1 MKQLP
6 ESYLAYLEGKD
17 EDFTATVL
25 PILRQSA
32 ADQLHG
38 VKVVQL
44 PHGVQAHLD
53 DAIPFGQ
60 VREDSD

>member
-6 ESYLAYLEGKD
+6 ESYLAYIEDKD

-38 VKVVQL
+38 VKVVML
-44 PHGVQAHLD
+44 PHGIQAHLD
-53 DAIPFGQ
+53 ETIPYGE
-60 VREDSD
+60 VREDAD

>member
-6 ESYLAYLEGKD
+6 ESYLAYLEGRD
-17 EDFTATVL
+17 ESFAATVMPVL
-25 PILRQSA
+25 QQSA

-38 VKVVQL
+38 VKVVRL
-44 PHGVQAHLD
+44 PHGFQAHLD
-53 DAIPFGQ
+53 DTIPFGE